1 MSVYKKHKKII
12 LINNYGGLVT
22 VDEFIKIFLE
32 ADECLKKKINVTKLS
47 LDELRTT
54 RKETLKLLDEVE

>member
-1 MSVYKKHKKII
+1 MN
-12 LINNYGGLVT
+12 LLRFFWN
-22 VDEFIKIFLE
+22 

-47 LDELRTT
+47 LDELRNT